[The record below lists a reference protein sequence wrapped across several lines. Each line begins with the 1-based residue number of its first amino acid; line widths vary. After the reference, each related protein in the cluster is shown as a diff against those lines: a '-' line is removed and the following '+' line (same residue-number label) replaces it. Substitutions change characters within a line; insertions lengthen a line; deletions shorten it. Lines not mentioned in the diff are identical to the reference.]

1 MKLQSL
7 RLGKL
12 AGIPV
17 YLDPSWFII
26 FVLLTWTLAA
36 SYFPAEFKGW
46 PVLEYWIIGAITTVF
61 LFASVLLHEL
71 GHSVVVLRYKVPVRK
86 ITLMIFGGVAQIESE
101 PPHALAE
108 FWIAIAGPAVSFALA
123 GIFGL
128 LAPAFSGI
136 TPVLAIA
143 KYLAYI
149 NGVLGLFNLI
159 PGFPLDGGR
168 IFRAVVWG
176 TTHDFRRAT
185 QIAANIGRLAA
196 FMMILFG
203 AWQIFAGN
211 FGGGIWIAFIGWFL
225 QSAANAQLQQ
235 QKFQDLLVDHTVSQA
250 MSRSYTVLTPDT
262 TFEQLMDRP
271 ILGTGGHSFVIK
283 EGEETIGLLTL
294 HQIKQVPREQW
305 AATLV
310 GQKMIPI
317 NQLHTA
323 APNEL
328 LVDVIKSMKN
338 DESHQILVFDGDNL
352 LGILSSESLVNFLR
366 TLQELGDPQQP
377 HRQHLTHST

>member
-7 RLGKL
+7 RIGKL

-46 PVLEYWIIGAITTVF
+46 PVLEYWIIGAITTIF
-61 LFASVLLHEL
+61 LFVSVLLHEL
-71 GHSVVVLRYKVPVRK
+71 GHSVVALRYKVPVRK

-136 TPVLAIA
+136 TPVLAVA

-168 IFRAVVWG
+168 VFRAVVWG
-176 TTHDFRRAT
+176 AIHDFRRAT

-196 FMMILFG
+196 FTMILFG

-235 QKFQDLLVDHTVSQA
+235 QKFQDLLAEHTVSQA

-262 TFEQLMDRP
+262 TFEQLMDRSV
-271 ILGTGGHSFVIK
+271 LGAGGHSFVIK
-283 EGEETIGLLTL
+283 DGEETIGLLTL
-294 HQIKQVPREQW
+294 PQIKQVPREQW

-328 LVDVIKSMKN
+328 LVNVIKSMNN
-338 DESHQILVFDGDNL
+338 DESHQILVLDGDNL
-352 LGILSSESLVNFLR
+352 LGILSRASLANFLR

-377 HRQHLTHST
+377 HRHLTHST